1 MPSIASP
8 QDSRLKTQAPPASVL
23 LAGGGSGGHIFP
35 NLAILQRL
43 RERSPT
49 VAATLVISTRPLDA
63 EVVTKAREKA
73 VAVPVQPLTMKP
85 WRWPAFYDAWHKS
98 VHALLAVIAQ
108 ERITAVVAT
117 GGFVSG
123 PALAAARKAGLPAA
137 LVSLDAIPGKANRL
151 MASKASAIFTV
162 YPTALWP
169 QAQRIGMPLRRNAI
183 GPNDKHAARRQ
194 LGLEPDG
201 EVLLV
206 TGASQGASSL
216 NRMMIELAGQTQVRK
231 TLRNAGWRVLH
242 LTGDKPEER
251 DAAIAAYQAAKIPAT
266 VLPFC
271 DAMGLAW
278 ASATLAISRA
288 GAGSVAEAWAN
299 AVPTIFFPY
308 PYHKDLHQKFNAEP
322 LTHTG
327 AGILMLDAID
337 PRVNA
342 RQLAPRLLSLIGNDS
357 QRYQM
362 AENLRSTRPDDG
374 AAVIAD
380 WVLGV

>member
-1 MPSIASP
+1 MTT
-8 QDSRLKTQAPPASVL
+8 DSAQQPATSVL

-35 NLAILQRL
+35 NLAILERL
-43 RERSPT
+43 RERQSSI
-49 VAATLVISTRPLDA
+49 AATFVISHRPLDA
-63 EVVTKAREKA
+63 AVMVKANEPA
-73 VAVPVQPLTMKP
+73 LAIPVQPLTMKP
-85 WRWPAFYDAWHKS
+85 WRWPGFYDAWQKS
-98 VHALLAVIAQ
+98 VKAVLATIA
-108 ERITAVVAT
+108 ERRIRAVVAT

-123 PALAAARKAGLPAA
+123 PAIAAARQAGIPAA

-151 MASKASAIFTV
+151 MAGKANVIFTV
-162 YPTALWP
+162 YPTSIWP
-169 QAQRIGMPLRRNAI
+169 QAERIGMPLRRSAV
-183 GPNDKHAARRQ
+183 GPNDKHRARRE
-194 LGLEPDG
+194 LGLDPQRE
-201 EVLLV
+201 LLLI

-216 NRMMIELAGQTQVRK
+216 NSMMIQLVGQTQVRK
-231 TLRNAGWRVLH
+231 TLRNAGWQILH
-242 LTGDKPEER
+242 LTGDKTQELE
-251 DAAIAAYQAAKIPAT
+251 AAIAAYEAAQIPAT

-278 ASATLAISRA
+278 AGASLAVSRA

-322 LTHTG
+322 LTQTG

-337 PRVNA
+337 PAVNA
-342 RQLAPRLLSLIGNDS
+342 RQLGPRLLSLVANDS

-374 AAVIAD
+374 AVVIAD
-380 WVLGV
+380 WVLAQC